1 MFQHVLLAV
10 CLIGIPFVYAQ
21 ENYEIVCEIPDPTGL
36 CYKPVPYGN
45 TTTQTGFTTEA
56 TVTGI
61 GIVGGILILSVL
73 VGIIIFAVLI
83 LFGKDISK
91 FIKKQ

>member
-1 MFQHVLLAV
+1 MFKHVLLAI
-10 CLIGIPFVYAQ
+10 CFLGIPFVYAV
-21 ENYEIVCEIPDPTGL
+21 ENTEIVCDIPNPTGL
-36 CYKPVPYGN
+36 CYKPVPGGN

-61 GIVGGILILSVL
+61 GIVGGIV
-73 VGIIIFAVLI
+73 VLI
-83 LFGKDISK
+83 VLGAAIAVTVYIIFGKDISK